1 VAIVEAPIDALSLAA
16 LGLPAD
22 ATMGAENCPKWLIR
36 RLAFREVFLAQDADQ
51 AGDDAA
57 ERMGG
62 ELQAFGARCSRLRP
76 NAGKDWNELLQ
87 TQGSEA
93 VRASLASIRAADPLS
108 IYEPGPPGL
117 FEEAEYD
124 PFADE

>member
-1 VAIVEAPIDALSLAA
+1 LYEK
-16 LGLPAD
+16 LGAS
-22 ATMGAENCPKWLIR
+22 
-36 RLAFREVFLAQDADQ
+36 Q
-51 AGDDAA
+51 
-57 ERMGG
+57 
-62 ELQAFGARCSRLRP
+62 P

-87 TQGSEA
+87 TQGTEA

-108 IYEPGPPGL
+108 IYETVPPGL